1 MEREIYDED
10 HEAFRDVVKEFLK
23 RYATEEKRKQ
33 WEADGEI
40 DRATMLAAGEAG
52 IIGLSV
58 PEEFGGAG
66 MLQDYRFRAIVLE
79 ETIGA
84 GQGSLAGAF
93 GIQDDLAVP
102 YIVHMGTQEQKE
114 KWLPGMATGEILGA
128 LAMTEPG
135 AGSDLRGIKTTAK
148 KVDGGYLVNGAKTF
162 ISSGKTADMV
172 VTFVKTGEGNRPDAF
187 SLLILEDGMEGFD
200 HSKKLEKMGFHGW
213 DTAELSF
220 TDVFVPDANLIGGK
234 EGMGFIQLMMN
245 LPLERLSIGVAA
257 AAAGEA
263 AFHWTRD
270 YVLSREAFGERIGRP
285 LPPAAGIAVA
295 SPITGDVIR
304 LTNNPWVIQPALLAA
319 RRGANVRATALA
331 ALGAAAKLFP
341 VLLLPL
347 LGLGALFAP
356 GREWGTRIAGAAR
369 LVAVALLAWGA
380 VNLPV
385 ALFAFDNWR
394 EFYAFSSERSGT
406 AASVWELLAQFDL
419 WVTDIPTRNL
429 WSFALFAGGA
439 GVIVA
444 TGWRRHGDRPWLLF
458 MPVLAWFLLTN
469 KVYSPQFDL
478 WLWPAIVLTG
488 TRPRAAALFL
498 LGDLAAYVAEFWLFA
513 GMEAAHPS
521 ATRADVAAAA
531 IVRAVA
537 MLWLIV
543 GAVRDPAPA
552 WVTRNAAT

>member
-1 MEREIYDED
+1 MLPWIKQATAGGRTMQGLIRRLGPNGPYLVL
-10 HEAFRDVVKEFLK
+10 AVTCFLGWGFK
-23 RYATEEKRKQ
+23 AHC
-33 WEADGEI
+33 
-40 DRATMLAAGEAG
+40 
-52 IIGLSV
+52 
-58 PEEFGGAG
+58 GAG
-66 MLQDYRFRAIVLE
+66 W
-79 ETIGA
+79 T
-84 GQGSLAGAF
+84 GSEQYITGCYS
-93 GIQDDLAVP
+93 DAVP
-102 YIVHMGTQEQKE
+102 FWG
-114 KWLPGMATGEILGA
+114 
-128 LAMTEPG
+128 
-135 AGSDLRGIKTTAK
+135 LR
-148 KVDGGYLVNGAKTF
+148 
-162 ISSGKTADMV
+162 
-172 VTFVKTGEGNRPDAF
+172 
-187 SLLILEDGMEGFD
+187 
-200 HSKKLEKMGFHGW
+200 
-213 DTAELSF
+213 
-220 TDVFVPDANLIGGK
+220 
-234 EGMGFIQLMMN
+234 
-245 LPLERLSIGVAA
+245 GVAA
-257 AAAGEA
+257 GQLPYFQARMEYPVLTGALIWIEGLAARVSGGARADAADFLFWVSAGNAALAFAILAMMRRAGVGTLRQYGWAAAPPLVLYLGHNWDLLAA
-263 AFHWTRD
+263 AF
-270 YVLSREAFGERIGRP
+270 
-285 LPPAAGIAVA
+285 AVA
-295 SPITGDVIR
+295 
-304 LTNNPWVIQPALLAA
+304 ALLAA